1 MKKAPDNPTLTP
13 CVTRRTSELSKAFL
27 LDKYRNIMEKYK
39 GWEIVDSIPDGWV
52 IDKLSDS
59 PLPNSV
65 FITNNK
71 SPLKGQKRAILKIKH
86 YEGS

>member
-1 MKKAPDNPTLTP
+1 
-13 CVTRRTSELSKAFL
+13 
-27 LDKYRNIMEKYK
+27 MEKYRD
-39 GWEIVDSIPDGWV
+39 WEIVDSIPDGWV
-52 IDKLSDS
+52 IDRLSDS